1 LLKKFNETSNMTI
14 LLTSHNTKDIETLAK
29 RVVIINKGIKG
40 FDDSLK
46 KLMTNFSNRY
56 FLEVTTDKEID
67 NEILEG
73 ITKLGQMDYL
83 VDAKKF
89 PTLPFDTKHIL
100 KVQRKDSSLDQILER
115 IFLNKESD

>member
-1 LLKKFNETSNMTI
+1 
-14 LLTSHNTKDIETLAK
+14 
-29 RVVIINKGIKG
+29 
-40 FDDSLK
+40 
-46 KLMTNFSNRY
+46 MTNFSNRY

-67 NEILEG
+67 NEIFEG

-100 KVQRKDSSLDQILER
+100 KVNGKTVVWIK
-115 IFLNKESD
+115 F